1 MIDNHDVR
9 STECLKLLGVC
20 IDNNLRF
27 DEHVSSISKKSAK
40 RVGVLMRLRNLIPTQ
55 TKLQLYK
62 AAVLPYLTYCHLIW
76 HFCRASDSRRLERI
90 QERALRAIYCD
101 KHSSYGQLLSMARLS
116 TLHNRRLQDIAILM
130 YKVKNMCPTYINT
143 LFEQPAIKYK
153 LRNHDFT
160 IPRYMGPKVVKVW
173 SYAPN
178 NVKKAST
185 LSCFK
190 YNMIRKVDLSML
202 LGDNNCSNWSLCI
215 S

>member
-1 MIDNHDVR
+1 MPGLNVYEKSRNKR
-9 STECLKLLGVC
+9 S
-20 IDNNLRF
+20 
-27 DEHVSSISKKSAK
+27 
-40 RVGVLMRLRNLIPTQ
+40 
-55 TKLQLYK
+55 
-62 AAVLPYLTYCHLIW
+62 
-76 HFCRASDSRRLERI
+76 
-90 QERALRAIYCD
+90 ERALRAIYCD
-101 KHSSYGQLLSMARLS
+101 KHSSYGQLLSIAGLS

-130 YKVKNMCPTYINT
+130 YKVKNVCPTYIST

-160 IPRYMGPKVVKVW
+160 IPRFNTVSFWKYSLRYMGPKVW
-173 SYAPN
+173 SYVPS

-202 LGDNNCSNWSLCI
+202 LVDNNCSNCSLCI